1 MAGVD
6 QVDKEKL
13 FPLADCTRT
22 RGHKLKVLG
31 RDRERTCGSTFHAAS
46 NNLEV
51 AASEGGSR
59 DFEQFQR

>member
-6 QVDKEKL
+6 QVDKEKM
-13 FPLADCTRT
+13 FSLANSTRT
-22 RGHKLKVLG
+22 RGHKLMVLG
-31 RDRERTCGSTFHAAS
+31 RNKEGTCGSTFHAAS
-46 NNLEV
+46 NNLKV